1 MRKSGERKKTSSVFG
16 ENRGP
21 VKFGRPLKNFSARKS
36 GQNNCQWIHLEFP
49 QVGEKSSEILK
60 GMNNESK
67 GIEEKMLSNA
77 EKTLLDEQS
86 S

>member
-1 MRKSGERKKTSSVFG
+1 M
-16 ENRGP
+16 
-21 VKFGRPLKNFSARKS
+21 
-36 GQNNCQWIHLEFP
+36 
-49 QVGEKSSEILK
+49 GEKSSEILK

-77 EKTLLDEQS
+77 KKTLLDEQS